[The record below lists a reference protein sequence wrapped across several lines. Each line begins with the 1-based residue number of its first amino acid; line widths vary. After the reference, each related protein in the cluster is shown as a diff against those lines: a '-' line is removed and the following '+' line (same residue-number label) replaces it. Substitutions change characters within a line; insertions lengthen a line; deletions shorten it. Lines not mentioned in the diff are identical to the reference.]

1 MDRYVLRILFMHQDL
16 ILFKP
21 YLLSLGLSKAM
32 LALVWIA
39 GPLSGVLVQP
49 YVGIKSDRCQIRWGR
64 RRPFILG
71 GALATIVSIM
81 ILAWT
86 REIVSGLLGIFGLD
100 SASQAVTVSIM
111 LFAVLLIYV
120 LDCAINVR
128 KYTNLRL
135 VFLHHRV

>member
-1 MDRYVLRILFMHQDL
+1 
-16 ILFKP
+16 
-21 YLLSLGLSKAM
+21 M

-39 GPLSGVLVQP
+39 GPLTGVLVQP

-71 GALATIVSIM
+71 GGIATIISIM

-86 REIVSGLLGIFGLD
+86 REIVSGFLAVFGVDKD
-100 SASQAVTVSIM
+100 SRGVAVTIM
-111 LFAVLLIYV
+111 AVAVLLIYV

-128 KYTNLRL
+128 T
-135 VFLHHRV
+135 